1 MVIVKAPHYTIVKN
15 KQANDMTDL
24 KEMIDFVGLK
34 ECRKEIEYQLA
45 SITNHD
51 NRMKRVVLLCMLGE
65 AVLGEIA
72 KENPDKFIAELK
84 AYLTKIVND
93 NTENSKRLMAHI
105 KENGEIVKN
114 IDVVSDELRQISTSI
129 NALMADYDNRLSEIV
144 RARDDE
150 PVSKL

>member
-1 MVIVKAPHYTIVKN
+1 MK
-15 KQANDMTDL
+15 DL
-24 KEMIDFVGLK
+24 KQMIDSVGLT

-45 SITNHD
+45 SIASHD
-51 NRMKRVVLLCMLGE
+51 NHMKRVVLLCLLGE

-72 KENPDKFIAELK
+72 KENPDIFFAELK

-105 KENGEIVKN
+105 NENDEIVKN
-114 IDVVSDELRQISTSI
+114 IDVVSDELRQLSTSI
-129 NALMADYDNRLSEIV
+129 NALIADYDNRLSEIV